1 MTNKTDQAVVTLC
14 EDGVISIYKIGEG
27 GDHSIKMWGYEIKG
41 KGALKV
47 AGDMRP
53 MHTLPSTGF

>member
-1 MTNKTDQAVVTLC
+1 MVTLS

-27 GDHSIKMWGYEIKG
+27 GDHSIKIWGYEIKG

>member
-1 MTNKTDQAVVTLC
+1 MVTLS

-41 KGALKV
+41 KGSLKV
-47 AGDMRP
+47 EGDKAP
-53 MHTLPSTGF
+53 YAYSTLDWFLNVDLVV

>member
-1 MTNKTDQAVVTLC
+1 MVTLS

-27 GDHSIKMWGYEIKG
+27 GDHSIKMWGYKIKG
-41 KGALKV
+41 KGSLKV
-47 AGDMRP
+47 EGDKRP